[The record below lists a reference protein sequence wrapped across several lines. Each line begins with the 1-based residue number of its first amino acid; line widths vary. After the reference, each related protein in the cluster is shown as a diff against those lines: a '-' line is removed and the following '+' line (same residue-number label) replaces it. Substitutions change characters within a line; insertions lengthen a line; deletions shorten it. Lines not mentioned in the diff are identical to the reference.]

1 MQDCKECF
9 SISPGRGEVIYA
21 HAGIAVDHPLTPEQQ
36 SVLRR
41 GVISLTRHE
50 HIADLD
56 THINFIFSSPLT
68 LVV

>member
-21 HAGIAVDHPLTPEQQ
+21 HAGVSVNHPLTPQQ
-36 SVLRR
+36 QRVLRR
-41 GVISLTRHE
+41 RVVTLTRHK

-56 THINFIFSSPLT
+56 TQTYTHMSVSF
-68 LVV
+68 LVFH